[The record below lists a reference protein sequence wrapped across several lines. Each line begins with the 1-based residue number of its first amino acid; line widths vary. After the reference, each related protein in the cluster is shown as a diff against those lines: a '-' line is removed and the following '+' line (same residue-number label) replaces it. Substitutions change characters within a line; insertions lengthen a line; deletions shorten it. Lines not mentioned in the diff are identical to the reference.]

1 MSLDLFELQAFP
13 NHEQQKDT
21 IDNYFDTQ
29 LLWVDI
35 KKYCAKNNLSEKITV
50 SWFGGLF
57 ETANQDFREKV
68 RKFNNSIFYLTTSIF
83 RFTNYYRLWKECS
96 EKERKTYLCIWC
108 RYEAR
113 NVCNEI
119 FMYEEKVKNLLRSL
133 FALDPKQTRKND
145 AFMKALQ
152 KIATTN
158 PLVKAFCD
166 EISNYLKDPDVTF
179 VTNIRNDEIHNDSP
193 LDEFTDIV
201 QYNPTWWAITKPY
214 YVVNNQTLYENIKKC
229 LEALLHITNALQNI
243 IDNFEVKSSI

>member
-50 SWFGGLF
+50 SGFGGLF

-133 FALDPKQTRKND
+133 FALDPQQTRRND
-145 AFMKALQ
+145 AFMKELQ

-158 PLVKAFCD
+158 PLVKTFCD

-201 QYNPTWWAITKPY
+201 QYSPTRWAITKPY
-214 YVVNNQTLYENIKKC
+214 YVVNNQTLYEKIKKC
-229 LEALLHITNALQNI
+229 LEALLHITNALQDI
-243 IDNFEVKSSI
+243 IDNFEVKSSS